1 MIIVAVHKSWYKTTR
16 ACIAT
21 EQVSPII
28 TDHIFKVILKSG
40 DTIMQ
45 SKGPKTEVTI
55 QDRILKIGR
64 AHV

>member
-1 MIIVAVHKSWYKTTR
+1 MT

-21 EQVSPII
+21 KQVSTIV

-55 QDRILKIGR
+55 QDRILRSEVNNISIQTRKS
-64 AHV
+64 

>member
-1 MIIVAVHKSWYKTTR
+1 MT

-21 EQVSPII
+21 KQVSTIV

-45 SKGPKTEVTI
+45 SKGPKIEVTI
-55 QDRILKIGR
+55 QDRILRSEVNNISIQTRKS
-64 AHV
+64 

>member
-1 MIIVAVHKSWYKTTR
+1 MT

-21 EQVSPII
+21 EQVSTII

-45 SKGPKTEVTI
+45 SKGTKIEVTI
-55 QDRILKIGR
+55 QEVR
-64 AHV
+64 